1 MSKNSESFT
10 GLHSLKALLLGGVV
24 LPLATV
30 TYATA
35 QEATDEIVVTGIQQS
50 LKAAADVKRNSA
62 QIVDAVV
69 AEDIGKLPDNNI
81 AEALQRITGVS
92 IATDFGIGDSVSIR
106 GLSQNRVELNGRTTT
121 GDGRDGISLQ
131 DFPSSFLRSVEVV
144 KSPTADM
151 VEGALGGTVRMKTV
165 RPLELDG
172 PSLAGSFDYEY
183 ADKTENWAPIFNVSG
198 GNVYELSDGSRL
210 GFVGMYSFQDREI
223 RRDGFFNRL
232 ELRAADDSHDL
243 DHLTSN
249 APAGNFVVR
258 DQNTVEQYLEQRERT
273 AMNLSLQYE
282 PASQQGKFYLDYTMT
297 DRTGSQQGASVL
309 DVGSDVIIDSGNATQ
324 DGNGQVNN
332 YTLGSQFVIPKAW
345 SDFRETESTSI
356 AVGGEWNID
365 SNITVS
371 GEYAAVTSE
380 SYRPDSE
387 FNLRPQS
394 KALYNAWRNGD
405 DYVDGAGFGDDSYSE
420 SGQRNAISVGFAQ
433 NGDSIPSLTFS
444 DPDALTDETV
454 LALRQIKIE
463 EYDTTNDEDSYRLD
477 ADFADGLGLSNV
489 DAIQFGMR
497 GTTAEYSLDRYKWDT
512 GSKLYK
518 EMVDS
523 SGNPAALWL
532 DDMESLVPGS
542 VKTVKHPN
550 SFDQHG
556 LSGDLPHLEAKLFN
570 QAILSNPSATFD
582 AAKVFLANTNKA
594 VTGTLADNRSQQQ
607 SSFRDIT
614 EDTVAFYATAD
625 MSFGDSISAVLGA
638 RFVQTDIESS
648 SYNDHD
654 GDEDTA
660 DILTT
665 KTHDYDDLLPSLNVS
680 YELAE
685 DTKLRF
691 AAAKVMRRA
700 NYSNLSAASIING
713 NYAVG
718 SRGAHDLDPYRATQF
733 DVSYEKYMGDE
744 GMFSFA
750 VFYKDVES
758 FLKDTTYCEADPLT
772 RTVQNV
778 QAGVELNSICL
789 LEAEGQDRSLLVFQ
803 TDQTDA
809 EIVNLR
815 NNGLTGVTMTVKDNG
830 ENGTVQGFEV
840 GVQMPLDNV
849 YRGLGIAANYT
860 YNDSEQ
866 PNGNPLLDLSENT
879 YNIQGYYE
887 QDGLQVRLAYNYRDE
902 YLDTENEKR
911 VVSIG
916 SQGLGTKGATSDD
929 DPSQGNNW
937 KKARGQMDLSGSYE
951 VQDNMI
957 LVASITNLLGE
968 PSTWRHELGSNWKY
982 TEADRRMSFG
992 VRYKY

>member
-1 MSKNSESFT
+1 MSKKSESISR
-10 GLHSLKALLLGGVV
+10 LHSLKALLLGGVV

-30 TYATA
+30 AHVNA
-35 QEATDEIVVTGIQQS
+35 QEVTDEIVVTGIQQS

-92 IATDFGIGDSVSIR
+92 IATDFGVGDSVSIR

-165 RPLELDG
+165 RPLELTG
-172 PSLAGSFDYEY
+172 PSIAGSFDYEY
-183 ADKTENWAPIFNVSG
+183 ADKTEEWAPIANISG
-198 GNVYELSDGSRL
+198 GNIYDLADGGRL
-210 GFVGMYSFQDREI
+210 GFVAMYSFQDREI
-223 RRDGFFNRL
+223 RQDAFFNRF

-249 APAGNFVVR
+249 APEGNFIVR

-282 PASQQGKFYLDYTMT
+282 PASQQGNFYLDYTLT

-309 DVGSDVIIDSGNATQ
+309 DVGSDIITDSGDATQ

-356 AVGGEWNID
+356 AVGGEWNVD
-365 SNITVS
+365 SNLTLS
-371 GEYAAVTSE
+371 GEYSMVTSE

-387 FNLRPQS
+387 FNLRPQD
-394 KALYNAWRNGD
+394 KALYTAWLEG
-405 DYVDGAGFGDDSYSE
+405 DYVDGTGFGDGSNYDE
-420 SGQRNAISVGFAQ
+420 GGQRNAISIDFNQSGS
-433 NGDSIPSLTFS
+433 NIPSLTFS
-444 DPDALTDETV
+444 DPDALTDDSV

-463 EYDTTNDEDSYRLD
+463 EYYTNNDEDSYRLD

-489 DAIQFGMR
+489 DAIQFGIR
-497 GTTAEYSLDRYKWDT
+497 GTTAEYTLDRYKWDT

-518 EMVDS
+518 EMVDAD
-523 SGNPAALWL
+523 GNPAALWL
-532 DDMESLVPGS
+532 DDLERLVPGS
-542 VKTVKHPN
+542 VTTVNHPN

-582 AAKVFLANTNKA
+582 AAKVFLDGTNKA
-594 VTGTLADNRSQQQ
+594 VTGSLADARSQQQ
-607 SSFRDIT
+607 SSYRDIS
-614 EDTVAFYATAD
+614 EDTMAVYATAD
-625 MSFGDSISAVLGA
+625 MAFGDSISAVVGA
-638 RFVQTDIESS
+638 RFVQTEIESS
-648 SYNDHD
+648 SWNDHD
-654 GDEDTA
+654 GDENTD

-665 KTHDYDDLLPSLNVS
+665 KTHDYDDFLPSLNVS
-680 YELAE
+680 YDMAE

-700 NYSNLSAASIING
+700 NYENLSAASIING

-758 FLKDTTYCEADPLT
+758 FLRDTTYCEADPLT

-789 LEAEGQDRSLLVFQ
+789 LENAGQDRSQLVFQ
-803 TDQTDA
+803 TTQTDD

-887 QDGLQVRLAYNYRDE
+887 QNGVQVRLAYNYRDE

-911 VVSIG
+911 IVSIG
-916 SQGLGTKGATSDD
+916 SQGLGTLGATSEDD
-929 DPSQGNNW
+929 ASQGNNW

-951 VQDNMI
+951 VQDNMT
-957 LVASITNLLGE
+957 LVGSITNLLGE

-982 TEADRRMSFG
+982 TEADRRISFG